1 MQHLCVDVG
10 LREQPLVHGSID
22 AAGDGY
28 LSALLKEIKKVSGAW
43 VLWDGVLL
51 LGSPAFESRV
61 GGGRL
66 NHLKLG
72 GSESE

>member
-1 MQHLCVDVG
+1 MG
-10 LREQPLVHGSID
+10 LREQPLVQGSID
-22 AAGDGY
+22 VAGDGY
-28 LSALLKEIKKVSGAW
+28 LFAFLKEIKKVAGAW
-43 VLWDGVLL
+43 ELWDGVLL
-51 LGSPAFESRV
+51 LGSPAFESLV